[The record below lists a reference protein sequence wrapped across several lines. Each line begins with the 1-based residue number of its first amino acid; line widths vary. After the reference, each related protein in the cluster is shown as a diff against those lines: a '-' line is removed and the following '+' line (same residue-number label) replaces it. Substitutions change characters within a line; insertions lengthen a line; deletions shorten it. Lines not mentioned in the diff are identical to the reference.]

1 MKLSVMIAD
10 PAGNITA
17 IVRTPVPKSK
27 RAAAA
32 EKIMDMDE
40 YKVEQVA
47 FETSPHKKGSLGRI
61 EMMGGEFCGNAAR
74 SYGYLRCKETGRDAC
89 KIEVS
94 GAPDLLD
101 VLADEKNEK
110 ASAAMP
116 MPEAVEHVQIGMF
129 RLPLVIS
136 KGITHLIAKDMDP
149 DDVFVNHMIERFG
162 GQYDAFGVM
171 FLRDQDL
178 TPVVYVRQTG
188 TKVYE
193 SSCASG
199 TLAAAY
205 VQTQYRPD
213 GFHDYVFKEPG
224 GGIEVKVAKRLGRF
238 AATIGGKLSLE
249 GPVHMDIPI

>member
-1 MKLSVMIAD
+1 MKVSVMIAD

-17 IVRTPVPKSK
+17 IVRTPVARSK
-27 RAAAA
+27 RADVA
-32 EKIMDMDE
+32 EKIMAMDK

-47 FETSPHKKGSLGRI
+47 FETSPHKRGSLGRI

-101 VLADEKNEK
+101 VLADPNKGT

-116 MPEAVEHVQIGMF
+116 MPKTVEHVQIGLF
-129 RLPLVIS
+129 RYPLVIS
-136 KGITHLIAKDMDP
+136 GGITHMIAMNQDP

-162 GQYDAFGVM
+162 AQFDAFGIM
-171 FLRDQDL
+171 FVRDQDL
-178 TPVVYVRQTG
+178 TPVVYVAKTG

-199 TLAAAY
+199 TLAVAWL
-205 VQTQYRPD
+205 QTQDKPD
-213 GFHDYVFKEPG
+213 GFHDYLFREPG
-224 GGIEVKVAKRLGRF
+224 GEIEAKVAKRLGRY
-238 AATIGGKLSLE
+238 AATIGGRLTID
-249 GPVHMDIPI
+249 GPVKIDIED

>member
-1 MKLSVMIAD
+1 MKINMMIAD

-17 IVRTPVPKSK
+17 IVRTPTPKSK
-27 RAAAA
+27 RASVA
-32 EKIMDMDE
+32 EKIMAME
-40 YKVEQVA
+40 QYKVEQVA

-74 SYGYLRCKETGRDAC
+74 SYGYLRCRETGRDAC

-101 VLADEKNEK
+101 VLADPDKGK

-116 MPEAVEHVQIGMF
+116 MPEAVEHVQIGLF

-136 KGITHLIAKDMDP
+136 RGITHLIAMNMDP

-162 GQYDAFGVM
+162 AQYDAFGIM
-171 FLRDQDL
+171 FVRDQDL
-178 TPVVYVRQTG
+178 TPVVYVEKTG

-205 VQTQYRPD
+205 VQTLEKPD
-213 GFHDYVFKEPG
+213 GFHDYLFKEPG
-224 GGIEVKVAKRLGRF
+224 GEIEAKVAKRLGRY
-238 AATIGGKLSLE
+238 AATIGGKVSLE
-249 GPVHMDIPI
+249 GPVHIDI